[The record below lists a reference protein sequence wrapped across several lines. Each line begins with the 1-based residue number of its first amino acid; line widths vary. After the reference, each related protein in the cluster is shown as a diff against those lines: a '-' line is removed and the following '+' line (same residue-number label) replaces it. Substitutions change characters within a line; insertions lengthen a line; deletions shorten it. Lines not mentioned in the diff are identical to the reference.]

1 MYQADSGEW
10 QTVTVQFSSL
20 SSSRAIQ
27 LSFSPYLVSQGG
39 IGICVLAH
47 PLNCQKFDFLKCESI
62 SILPH
67 KKTGT
72 VTWSEDG
79 QNLLPMHIKKPK
91 KLHCTY
97 QTISRR
103 QAWAWGNWDGRN
115 ELPRNWISHN
125 TKGNFLWLL
134 LAALRRQNLVQPI
147 N

>member
-91 KLHCTY
+91 NCIAHIRQY
-97 QTISRR
+97 QEGRHGHGGIGMGEVNCLVTGSLTIQKVIFCGCFWQLSEGKI
-103 QAWAWGNWDGRN
+103 QYS
-115 ELPRNWISHN
+115 P
-125 TKGNFLWLL
+125 
-134 LAALRRQNLVQPI
+134 
-147 N
+147 